1 MISQIYE
8 EKINALIVDDTPFNI
23 EALISMFEDIDKFE
37 IYFTFN
43 GELAIE
49 MVENFHQNNND
60 FKLIFM
66 DINIPVIDGLKAT
79 KIL

>member
-8 EKINALIVDDTPFNI
+8 EKFNALIVDDTPFNI
-23 EALISMFEDIDKFE
+23 EALISMFEDIEKFE
-37 IYFTFN
+37 IYCTFN

-66 DINIPVIDGLKAT
+66 DINMPVIDGLKAT

>member
-8 EKINALIVDDTPFNI
+8 EKINVLIVDDTPFNI

-49 MVENFHQNNND
+49 MVENFHLNNND

-66 DINIPVIDGLKAT
+66 DINMPVIDGLKAT